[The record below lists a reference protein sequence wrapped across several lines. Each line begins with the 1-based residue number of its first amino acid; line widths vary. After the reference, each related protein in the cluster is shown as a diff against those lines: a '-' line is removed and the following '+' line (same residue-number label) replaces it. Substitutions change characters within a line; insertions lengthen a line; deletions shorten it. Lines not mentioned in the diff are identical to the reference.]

1 MRQILLPLDRS
12 NAAANAQALAEALRL
27 HAQGPLRV
35 HLLSVQSPVTSH
47 VAMFFGSEEL
57 LRLQQSTGA
66 ELLGPAQAMLAQ
78 HGLPCSTH
86 VRVGRSAETIAQAA
100 RELGCDSIV
109 IGQTP
114 GMAHL
119 AGKVF
124 GTLAQQVRQRVEPGG
139 RCQVI
144 GC

>member
-1 MRQILLPLDRS
+1 MKQILLALDRS
-12 NAAANAQALAEALRL
+12 NPVANAQALAEAVRL
-27 HAQGPLRV
+27 HKELALRV
-35 HLLSVQSPVTSH
+35 HLLNVQYPVTSH

-57 LRLQQSTGA
+57 HRLQESTGA
-66 ELLGPAQAMLAQ
+66 EPLGPAQTLLAQ
-78 HGLPCSTH
+78 HGIACSTH

-109 IGQTP
+109 MSQSP
-114 GMAHL
+114 GMAQL

-124 GTLAQQVRQRVEPGG
+124 GTLAQQVRQLVEPGG